1 MFEDHMYE
9 GNNSEE
15 MCNNKS
21 YSSLDSRRGQAVLK
35 ETDDDIVWYRTA
47 DETKLFSN
55 WYSPLPGNIKRF
67 WR

>member
-1 MFEDHMYE
+1 MKRIHHPTPLHWIYLHLRKKIIRTSEMFEDHMYE

-35 ETDDDIVWYRTA
+35 ETDDDIV
-47 DETKLFSN
+47 
-55 WYSPLPGNIKRF
+55 
-67 WR
+67 